1 MRKDIIAKKRTKK
14 KTIYEVAIK
23 IRLQKKKNGGYKKR

>member
-14 KTIYEVAIK
+14 NNVRSCY
-23 IRLQKKKNGGYKKR
+23 KNSSPEEEKWKV